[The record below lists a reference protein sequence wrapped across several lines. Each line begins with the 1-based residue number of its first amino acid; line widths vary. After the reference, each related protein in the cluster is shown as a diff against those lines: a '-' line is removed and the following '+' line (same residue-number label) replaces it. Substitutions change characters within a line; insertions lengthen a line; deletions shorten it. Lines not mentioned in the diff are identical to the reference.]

1 MGMPALQHA
10 VPATTHQRPRLRVV
24 KPGTRVASSSRS
36 ARPKAGTGRAHAAA
50 RDAFMFF
57 GIIVAAIALLG
68 VGRVWL
74 SVQAAQASIDSTA
87 LRREIK
93 QERYV
98 GDMLEI
104 QQSAL
109 ATPSRIQA
117 IAGTTMGM
125 APATTVSYLDI
136 RGTEKAAAAQNPTT
150 QASADHSAGL
160 LARVADVAA
169 DEAQAL
175 LVGDVGLV
183 SSK

>member
-1 MGMPALQHA
+1 MGIPALRHDSP
-10 VPATTHQRPRLRVV
+10 VVTTPRPRLRVV
-24 KPGTRVASSSRS
+24 KPGTRVATTRSTSSKKSPS
-36 ARPKAGTGRAHAAA
+36 KAHSAA
-50 RDAFMFF
+50 RDLFRSF
-57 GIIVAAIALLG
+57 GILVVAIALLG

-74 SVQAAQASIDSTA
+74 TVQAAEASIDSTT

-125 APATTVSYLDI
+125 APAATVSYLDM
-136 RGTEKAAAAQNPTT
+136 RGSKTARETTVPVEAAA
-150 QASADHSAGL
+150 SSSSSGL
-160 LARVADVAA
+160 FARVMDVAA
-169 DEAQAL
+169 GPAQVL

-183 SSK
+183 SSQ

>member
-1 MGMPALQHA
+1 M
-10 VPATTHQRPRLRVV
+10 RLAPSPTS
-24 KPGTRVASSSRS
+24 KKQSPS
-36 ARPKAGTGRAHAAA
+36 RAHAAA
-50 RDAFMFF
+50 RDAFRFF
-57 GIIVAAIALLG
+57 GIVVAVVALLG
-68 VGRVWL
+68 VGRIWL
-74 SVQAAQASIDSTA
+74 SVQAAEASIDSTT

-125 APATTVSYLDI
+125 APARTVSYLDM
-136 RGTEKAAAAQNPTT
+136 RGSETARETT
-150 QASADHSAGL
+150 ASAELAVSGPSSGL
-160 LARVADVAA
+160 LARAMDVAA
-169 DEAQAL
+169 GEAHVL

-183 SSK
+183 SSQ

>member
-1 MGMPALQHA
+1 MAMPALRHDANVA
-10 VPATTHQRPRLRVV
+10 VARRPRLQVV
-24 KPGTRVASSSRS
+24 KPGTHNLAPRKAPRLTAS
-36 ARPKAGTGRAHAAA
+36 RAHAAA
-50 RDAFMFF
+50 REVFVLFA
-57 GIIVAAIALLG
+57 IVVGVVALLG

-74 SVQAAQASIDSTA
+74 SVQAAQASIDASE

-93 QERYV
+93 QERYR

-136 RGTEKAAAAQNPTT
+136 RGDGPTT
-150 QASADHSAGL
+150 APVD
-160 LARVADVAA
+160 ADVAA
-169 DEAQAL
+169 SQRKSDDLLVRVMDVAAGEAQVL

-183 SSK
+183 SSQ